1 MNTFAN
7 FQLSPYLT
15 QRLMQAGLTIPTP
28 IQQAAIS
35 PALDG
40 RDILAQAKT
49 GSGKTLAFL
58 IPLIEK
64 ALRPALSQTA
74 GQLTDR
80 TTPRSDRPHSHSETG
95 GPSALILAP
104 TRELALQI
112 ETELRKYAP
121 PALTS
126 LSVYGG
132 TPIERH
138 YRALRRPPMVVVG
151 TPGRLLDLLG
161 TGHLRLADV
170 QFLVMDEADQMLDRG
185 FLRDIQRILGH
196 LPKQRQTLLFS
207 ATFAPDI
214 QALAQTML
222 NKPVEAR
229 VDAGIS
235 APAKISHGYYVVPG
249 EDSRVRLV
257 HTLLHGLPAG
267 ARSMV
272 FCEQKYKVRK
282 LTERLGGEPAS
293 VGSITGNHT
302 QAKRER
308 TLSAFRAGRLT
319 SLVAT
324 DVAARGLDIPDVAQ
338 VIHYELPG
346 TPTSYIH
353 RAGRTGRA
361 EKEGRTVLIL
371 SPYEERQYLDMV
383 RRLRIETQK
392 LHMTEL
398 APLPKPYVSVDD
410 EERPRHTHR
419 QRSRHALPSHADTRR
434 NEHGGRPHAKP
445 SAGRRSGFIPHHRS
459 SQT

>member
-1 MNTFAN
+1 MTTFAN
-7 FQLSPYLT
+7 FQLSPFLV
-15 QRLMQAGLTIPTP
+15 QRLAQAGLETPTP
-28 IQQAAIS
+28 IQQAAIP

-40 RDILAQAKT
+40 RDVLAQAKT

-58 IPLIEK
+58 IPLIER
-64 ALRPALSQTA
+64 ALRPGTPTRTDSQRTA
-74 GQLTDR
+74 APAPSPQR
-80 TTPRSDRPHSHSETG
+80 ASSEARLA

-138 YRALRRPPMVVVG
+138 YRALRRPPVVVVG

-161 TGHLRLADV
+161 TGHLHLADV
-170 QFLVMDEADQMLDRG
+170 QFVVMDEADQMLDRG
-185 FLRDIQRILGH
+185 FLRDIQRILDR

-207 ATFAPDI
+207 ATFAADI
-214 QALAQTML
+214 QGLAQNML
-222 NKPVEAR
+222 NNPAHTR
-229 VDAGIS
+229 VDAGIVT
-235 APAKISHGYYVVPG
+235 PTKISHAYYVVPS
-249 EDSRVRLV
+249 EDARVRLV
-257 HTLLHGLPAG
+257 HTLLRGLPIG
-267 ARSMV
+267 GRSMV
-272 FCEQKYKVRK
+272 FCEQKYKVRR

-324 DVAARGLDIPDVAQ
+324 DVAARGLDIPDIAQ

-346 TPTSYIH
+346 TPNSYIH

-361 EKEGRTVLIL
+361 EKEGRTLLIL
-371 SPYEERQYLDMV
+371 TPSEERSYLHMV
-383 RRLRIETQK
+383 RQLRIETHK
-392 LHMTEL
+392 LLVPEL
-398 APLPKPYVSVDD
+398 VSLPAPYIAPD
-410 EERPRHTHR
+410 EDVPRRHNGHVRTA
-419 QRSRHALPSHADTRR
+419 RHAAVASHRDDHHETQLQPGHRPSRTRR
-434 NEHGGRPHAKP
+434 R
-445 SAGRRSGFIPHHRS
+445 SAFRHSR
-459 SQT
+459 